1 MTSILRLRQRR
12 GIEIPADAQRDAG
25 EPAKLTRITSLAPAR
40 APRDGAMNARNFFA
54 ELKRRKVY
62 KVGIAYAVVAWILM
76 QFASQIFPFF
86 EIPNWAVRLVVLL
99 LIIGFPV
106 ALLLAWAF
114 ELTPEGIKRTEDVD
128 GSKSSPFKTCNLTAI
143 VAQAPGKKVAVPFT
157 ATHWSM
163 VLDAQ
168 SELREARAALE
179 KLCRI
184 FWRPIYSFVRRQGI
198 GPEDAEDL
206 TQGFFAL
213 LLERKDL
220 DTVRKEKARLR
231 SYLLASIKN
240 FLADERRR
248 AIAIKQGKGE
258 RLIPLDEIRESERV
272 DFERSDRLTVDQ
284 IYERRW
290 AFTVLEQVMARL
302 REEYRGAGNLRFF
315 EQMKKMLMDEPGRLS
330 QAQVAGEFE
339 MTENAVKQ
347 ASYRFRQRYQAL
359 FREEIAHTVAVP
371 GDIEDELR
379 HLIAVVRL

>member
-1 MTSILRLRQRR
+1 M
-12 GIEIPADAQRDAG
+12 GIPADAQQDAR
-25 EPAKLTRITSLAPAR
+25 ETAKLARVTSLAPAR
-40 APRDGAMNARNFFA
+40 TPPNGAMNSRNFFA

-62 KVGIAYAVVAWILM
+62 KVGIAYAVVAWVLM
-76 QFASQIFPFF
+76 QVASQIFPFF

-106 ALLLAWAF
+106 ALILAWAF
-114 ELTPEGIKRTEDVD
+114 ELTPEGIKRTEDV
-128 GSKSSPFKTCNLTAI
+128 GATKPIAFKTRNPAAM
-143 VAQAPGKKVAVPFT
+143 VAEGPEEEAAMPFT

-168 SELREARAALE
+168 SELRAARAALE

-184 FWRPIYSFVRRQGI
+184 YWRPIYSFVQRQGI
-198 GPEDAEDL
+198 GPEEAEDL

-220 DTVRKEKARLR
+220 DTVRKEKKRLR
-231 SYLLASIKN
+231 SYLLASLKN

-248 AIAIKQGKGE
+248 AMAIKRGKGA
-258 RLIPLDEIRESERV
+258 RLIPLEAIRESERIDV
-272 DFERSDRLTVDQ
+272 ERSDRLTADQ

-290 AFTVLEQVMARL
+290 AFTVLEQVMARM
-302 REEYRGAGNLRFF
+302 RDEYRSVGNLRFF
-315 EQMKKMLMDEPGRLS
+315 DQMKKMLMDEPGRPS
-330 QAQVAGEFE
+330 RAQVASEFD

-347 ASYRFRQRYQAL
+347 AFYRFRQRYQTL

-371 GDIEDELR
+371 SDIEDELR
-379 HLIAVVRL
+379 YLITVVRT